1 MCASSHIQG
10 SKVFRPAGGRSAL
23 RREGGM
29 TAVGL
34 IIFIAF
40 AGLFAFAGIRL
51 TPVYLNYMKV
61 LGVINGVQMKVL
73 GVINGVQEE
82 FDGANASRAAIRS
95 SISRRFDVESV
106 GEITAREITVTS
118 VDGGFEVRAQ
128 YPHVAPFI
136 ANVSFY
142 VEFDKAVLVRR

>member
-10 SKVFRPAGGRSAL
+10 IKGFRPASGRSAL

-29 TAVGL
+29 TTLGL
-34 IIFIAF
+34 IILVAF
-40 AGLFAFAGIRL
+40 VGLFAFAGIRL

-61 LGVINGVQMKVL
+61 LGVV
-73 GVINGVQEE
+73 NGVQEE
-82 FDGANASRAAIRS
+82 FDGANATRNAIRS

-106 GEITAREITVTS
+106 GQITAREVTVTS

-128 YPHVAPFI
+128 YKHVAPFI
-136 ANVSFY
+136 ANVSFS